1 MSTDH
6 LKQRLLETD
15 RTHDSY
21 TEPITKYKPL
31 VASSVM
37 LVAVAFFASNLLLI
51 KILAM
56 IDPNV
61 SHFLLITLR
70 SLSGLCL
77 LTPIGTLQTKNTL
90 VSMLTDPFKQFSPW
104 TFSIAFGAIIY
115 EIMIC
120 YVCVRVLPIVIVSIF
135 INMAPLF
142 TVLLAVP
149 ILGEKLDVFNIV

>member
-1 MSTDH
+1 MSTEH

-15 RTHDSY
+15 RTHVSY

-56 IDPNV
+56 IDPDV
-61 SHFLLITLR
+61 SPFLLITLR

-77 LTPIGTLQTKNTL
+77 LTPIGTL
-90 VSMLTDPFKQFSPW
+90 
-104 TFSIAFGAIIY
+104 
-115 EIMIC
+115 
-120 YVCVRVLPIVIVSIF
+120 
-135 INMAPLF
+135 
-142 TVLLAVP
+142 
-149 ILGEKLDVFNIV
+149 